1 MPGLCPLSTPILAR
15 DPRPAPRPRS
25 RESRVAVETDGQ
37 PPSRTVTVSAGRCA
51 DSACRSPNI
60 RGSLRSGVWAAAGT
74 DRPVR
79 GIPGLAWDRSFDRA
93 PGRAAFRWILR
104 PAFGEVVRFS
114 PASFSEPAVDQ
125 GREACAGSASGNG
138 TRDRRRGCFRGRPP
152 EAAAGPAA
160 GPPRPGG
167 GVPGSSGC
175 RALARGL
182 LACPAARLPR
192 MAAGAARRS
201 ALRPGPGRSARLCG
215 GARPRSPGRAG
226 IEGAMRFYQ
235 REGAVD
241 FERRRSR
248 PSPSISASRT
258 RDPAAARRSGRPQ
271 FRASMRRPASS
282 RCSPT
287 GDDSTTPPRGERAGR
302 RHSAG
307 ASSLL
312 PPDPPPLIPERT
324 GMLSSLDPPATVRCA
339 RRPAVHRDRDRD
351 RHDRQEARAECPLWP
366 AAHPAIG
373 ALHAN
378 GVKVRPVSLRRRS
391 YLRLP

>member
-1 MPGLCPLSTPILAR
+1 MLAQL
-15 DPRPAPRPRS
+15 PAMEPVIDV
-25 RESRVAVETDGQ
+25 VAVSE
-37 PPSRTVTVSAGRCA
+37 V
-51 DSACRSPNI
+51 
-60 RGSLRSGVWAAAGT
+60 
-74 DRPVR
+74 DR
-79 GIPGLAWDRSFDRA
+79 LK
-93 PGRAAFRWILR
+93 
-104 PAFGEVVRFS
+104 
-114 PASFSEPAVDQ
+114 
-125 GREACAGSASGNG
+125 
-138 TRDRRRGCFRGRPP
+138 
-152 EAAAGPAA
+152 
-160 GPPRPGG
+160 PPRGQLLVHHG
-167 GVPGSSGC
+167 RVVGVPGSSGC

-182 LACPAARLPR
+182 LACTAARLPR

-201 ALRPGPGRSARLCG
+201 ALRSGPGRSAAAVRVLE
-215 GARPRSPGRAG
+215 ARGRAG
-226 IEGAMRFYQ
+226 IEGSMRFYQ

-258 RDPAAARRSGRPQ
+258 RDPAVAPRSGRPQ
-271 FRASMRRPASS
+271 FRASLRRPASS
-282 RCSPT
+282 RCSPA
-287 GDDSTTPPRGERAGR
+287 GDDSPTPPRGERAGR

-366 AAHPAIG
+366 AAHPVIG

>member
-1 MPGLCPLSTPILAR
+1 MLAQL
-15 DPRPAPRPRS
+15 PAMEPVIDV
-25 RESRVAVETDGQ
+25 VAVSE
-37 PPSRTVTVSAGRCA
+37 V
-51 DSACRSPNI
+51 
-60 RGSLRSGVWAAAGT
+60 
-74 DRPVR
+74 DR
-79 GIPGLAWDRSFDRA
+79 LK
-93 PGRAAFRWILR
+93 
-104 PAFGEVVRFS
+104 
-114 PASFSEPAVDQ
+114 
-125 GREACAGSASGNG
+125 
-138 TRDRRRGCFRGRPP
+138 
-152 EAAAGPAA
+152 
-160 GPPRPGG
+160 PPRGQLLVHHG
-167 GVPGSSGC
+167 RVVGVPRSSGC

-182 LACPAARLPR
+182 LACTAARLPR

-201 ALRPGPGRSARLCG
+201 ALRSGPGRSARRC
-215 GARPRSPGRAG
+215 ASSKPGDVRGSRAPCASISGKAPSTSRDAGHAHHPVSARAG
-226 IEGAMRFYQ
+226 PATP
-235 REGAVD
+235 AVA
-241 FERRRSR
+241 
-248 PSPSISASRT
+248 P
-258 RDPAAARRSGRPQ
+258 RSGRPQ

-366 AAHPAIG
+366 AAHPVIG

-378 GVKVRPVSLRRRS
+378 GVEVRPVSLRRRS

>member
-1 MPGLCPLSTPILAR
+1 MPTG
-15 DPRPAPRPRS
+15 
-25 RESRVAVETDGQ
+25 RV
-37 PPSRTVTVSAGRCA
+37 
-51 DSACRSPNI
+51 
-60 RGSLRSGVWAAAGT
+60 
-74 DRPVR
+74 
-79 GIPGLAWDRSFDRA
+79 
-93 PGRAAFRWILR
+93 AFRWILR
-104 PAFGEVVRFS
+104 PAFGEVVRLARLVFLS
-114 PASFSEPAVDQ
+114 QQSIR

-160 GPPRPGG
+160 GPPQPGG

-182 LACPAARLPR
+182 LACTAARLPR
-192 MAAGAARRS
+192 MAAGAARSRALFARDREGLRGYAAVRVLEAQGRGS
-201 ALRPGPGRSARLCG
+201 AGT
-215 GARPRSPGRAG
+215 
-226 IEGAMRFYQ
+226 EGAMRFYQ

-258 RDPAAARRSGRPQ
+258 RDPAVAPRSGRPQ

-287 GDDSTTPPRGERAGR
+287 GDDSPTPPRGERAGR

-324 GMLSSLDPPATVRCA
+324 GMLSPLDPPATVRCA
-339 RRPAVHRDRDRD
+339 RRPAVRRDRDRD
-351 RHDRQEARAECPLWP
+351 CHDRQEARAECPLWP

-378 GVKVRPVSLRRRS
+378 GVEVRPVSFATSDIPAPALTQPQAARQSLAAVRRPPAPRRDWACCAGRGALPARSRRGSARRRPAS
-391 YLRLP
+391 PG